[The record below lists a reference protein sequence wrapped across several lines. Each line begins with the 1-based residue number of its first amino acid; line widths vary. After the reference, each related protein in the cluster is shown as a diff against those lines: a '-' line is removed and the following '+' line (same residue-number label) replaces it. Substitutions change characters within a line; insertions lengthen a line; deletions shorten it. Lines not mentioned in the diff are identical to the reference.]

1 MFLTTT
7 IKDDHKCEIQ
17 YKKKIRI
24 MLLKGIFNS
33 YICKIPTPIDNSMPR
48 NLIKSLVKRSFAT
61 LEIVV

>member
-48 NLIKSLVKRSFAT
+48 NLLLQHWK
-61 LEIVV
+61 